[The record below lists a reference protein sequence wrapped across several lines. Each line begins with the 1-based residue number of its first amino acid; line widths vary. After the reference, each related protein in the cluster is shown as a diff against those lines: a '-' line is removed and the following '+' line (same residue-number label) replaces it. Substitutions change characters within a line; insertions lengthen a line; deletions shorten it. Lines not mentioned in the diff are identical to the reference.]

1 MIYLN
6 LGNLK
11 SYIDKKRRLMLLYKL
26 YPTKT
31 IGILGGI
38 QMKKISIL
46 ITTLLIASLGLIGC
60 GTSKNKS
67 AEATNLLSK
76 IMSEGKIRIGTEG
89 TYSPYTFHDKSGK
102 LTGFDVEIAEEVS
115 ERMGVKP
122 EFVETKWDGMF
133 AGLDAKR
140 FDMVVNQVGIKP
152 DRQLKYDFSDSY
164 IVSKAVL
171 IVRSTDNTIEKF
183 EDLKGKKSAQ
193 SLTSN
198 LAKIAETN
206 GAVLQPVDSF
216 NQAIDLLTSKRVDA
230 TVNDSLSY
238 LDLKK
243 QKPNLAIK
251 VVDEEGNAQPSAIM
265 FNKGNKELVDATNKA
280 LTDMKADG
288 TYSKISKKWFGTDVS
303 K

>member
-1 MIYLN
+1 
-6 LGNLK
+6 
-11 SYIDKKRRLMLLYKL
+11 
-26 YPTKT
+26 
-31 IGILGGI
+31 
-38 QMKKISIL
+38 MKKLSIL
-46 ITTLLIASLGLIGC
+46 ISTLLIATVGLVGC
-60 GTSKNKS
+60 GTKSSKNTESKD
-67 AEATNLLSK
+67 LLSK
-76 IMSEGKIRIGTEG
+76 IKSEGKIRIGTEG
-89 TYSPYTFHDKSGK
+89 TYAPYTFHDKTGK

-115 ERMGVKP
+115 KRLGVKP

-152 DRQLKYDFSDSY
+152 DRQEKYDFSDPY

-171 IVRSTDNTIEKF
+171 IVNSADNTIKKF

-198 LAKIAETN
+198 LAKIAEAN
-206 GAVLQPVDSF
+206 GAVIQPVDGF
-216 NQAIDLLTSKRVDA
+216 NQAIDLLVSKRVDA

-243 QKPNLAIK
+243 QKPDLAIK

-265 FNKGNKELVDATNKA
+265 FNKGNKELVDAVNKA

-288 TYSKISKKWFGTDVS
+288 TYSKISDKWFAADVS